1 MLDELKMLLKQGHLK
16 MRGGIGCWEE
26 RLNTLPDCCPAR
38 INSTCLVQGLDE
50 LDASDAASMREGAFS
65 ILIGCG

>member
-1 MLDELKMLLKQGHLK
+1 ML
-16 MRGGIGCWEE
+16 EE
-26 RLNTLPDCCPAR
+26 RFNTLTDCCPTR

-50 LDASDAASMREGAFS
+50 LEANDAASMREGAFS